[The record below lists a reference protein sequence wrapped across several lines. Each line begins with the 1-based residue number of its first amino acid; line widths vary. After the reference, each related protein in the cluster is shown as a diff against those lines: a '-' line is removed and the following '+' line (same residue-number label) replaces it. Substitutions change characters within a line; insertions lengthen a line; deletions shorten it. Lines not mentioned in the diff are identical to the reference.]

1 MFEGISL
8 TTDLPCPEC
17 HASAG
22 RPCQDSH
29 GHPAPCCA
37 GRLRAWSESRP
48 PLEIQPG
55 PGPEAVIPV
64 PDYLAIDSEVSR

>member
-1 MFEGISL
+1 MPKGIAL

-17 HASAG
+17 YAPKG
-22 RPCQDSH
+22 RPCQDS
-29 GHPAPCCA
+29 GGRPAPCCP

-55 PGPEAVIPV
+55 PGPEAVIPAPEV
-64 PDYLAIDSEVSR
+64 FASEGGK